1 MKFIADTHTHTLRS
15 GDAYSTVQ
23 ENITAASR
31 RQLSYLAIT
40 DHGCAKPGGPNSWV
54 PFTNQ
59 WVLPKAAEGVRML
72 YGIEADVIG
81 PDGKLSVPG
90 WVLDRLD
97 WVIAS
102 MHADVMAP
110 QTKEDHTQMWLGIAE
125 NHYVDVVGH
134 IGDPIFSFEHRR
146 VLQAF
151 ADAKKIVEVNTGSLL
166 SRPSAYPVCRQII
179 ALCAELGVRIIVN
192 SDAHFSDRIGDLAPG
207 EALLQEVSFPEELVL
222 NADEDRF
229 RSYLEHKGIK
239 YEE

>member
-1 MKFIADTHTHTLRS
+1 MDNAAGLEVAFYEIHCRYTYTHTLRS

-110 QTKEDHTQMWLGIAE
+110 QTKRRSHT
-125 NHYVDVVGH
+125 DVAR
-134 IGDPIFSFEHRR
+134 HRR
-146 VLQAF
+146 
-151 ADAKKIVEVNTGSLL
+151 K
-166 SRPSAYPVCRQII
+166 P
-179 ALCAELGVRIIVN
+179 LCGCGRTYRR
-192 SDAHFSDRIGDLAPG
+192 SDLF
-207 EALLQEVSFPEELVL
+207 F
-222 NADEDRF
+222 
-229 RSYLEHKGIK
+229 
-239 YEE
+239 